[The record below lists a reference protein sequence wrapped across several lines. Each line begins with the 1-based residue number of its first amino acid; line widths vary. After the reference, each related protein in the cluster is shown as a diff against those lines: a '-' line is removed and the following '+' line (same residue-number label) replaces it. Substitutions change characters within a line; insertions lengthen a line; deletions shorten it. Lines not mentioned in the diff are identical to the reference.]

1 MDIVSYLLS
10 KNYTN
15 RQIADLKAN
24 GISFTAKIVS
34 ELPEQGETGT
44 IYLVKKTGLFSR
56 NSYLEYIW
64 VNSENDFE
72 EIGTSKI
79 DLSNYY
85 TKDEIDPKISELT
98 GELDTINKNASTR
111 WLPVV
116 DETSETK
123 ILQVLNGSW
132 TMVTPNI
139 IYIGSET
146 PPAELGNDGDIYL
159 QNS

>member
-15 RQIADLKAN
+15 RQIPDLKAN

-111 WLPVV
+111 
-116 DETSETK
+116 
-123 ILQVLNGSW
+123 
-132 TMVTPNI
+132 
-139 IYIGSET
+139 
-146 PPAELGNDGDIYL
+146 
-159 QNS
+159 